1 MWSISKMAKYV
12 IVKNTQGQKKYRT
25 YDGAWIEIKDAKTNY
40 PLKTYVDIEDAEV
53 GKNYIE
59 HKEREKGLSVE
70 TLNIKQMGY

>member
-1 MWSISKMAKYV
+1 MDKYV

-25 YDGAWIEIKDAKTNY
+25 YDGAWIEIKDAKTHY

-59 HKEREKGLSVE
+59 HKESLSNLSIE
-70 TLNIKQMGY
+70 EININKWGK